1 MERQEIPNQLVIIEI
16 KPEDEY
22 QAESKDLMEITPD
35 ESDLIG
41 ETPERDESAL
51 IEETHEHDESE
62 INIKPEFQV
71 HVAVSQDENITDSG
85 PKIYS
90 PIEVT
95 PFKIETE
102 ENQQIE
108 DKTEFEWLINTN
120 TEVKTEYQQSTK
132 VDIEDVNVE
141 YNQTET
147 DQSRSDRMS
156 LEQTELNQ
164 HQEEVSY

>member
-1 MERQEIPNQLVIIEI
+1 MERQEIHNQLVIIEI

-22 QAESKDLMEITPD
+22 QAESKDLMEIAP
-35 ESDLIG
+35 
-41 ETPERDESAL
+41 DESAL

-71 HVAVSQDENITDSG
+71 HVAVIQDENITDSG

-90 PIEVT
+90 SIEVT

-120 TEVKTEYQQSTK
+120 TEANTEYEQSTK
-132 VDIEDVNVE
+132 AEIEEDNAE
-141 YNQTET
+141 YNDAET
-147 DQSRSDRMS
+147 GQSRSDRNS
-156 LEQTELNQ
+156 SVHTELNQ

>member
-16 KPEDEY
+16 KPEYEY
-22 QAESKDLMEITPD
+22 QAESKDLMEIARD
-35 ESDLIG
+35 ESDHIG
-41 ETPERDESAL
+41 
-51 IEETHEHDESE
+51 ETHEHDESE

-71 HVAVSQDENITDSG
+71 HVAVSQDENINDSG
-85 PKIYS
+85 PEIYS

-102 ENQQIE
+102 KNQQIE
-108 DKTEFEWLINTN
+108 DKTKFEWLINTN
-120 TEVKTEYQQSTK
+120 TEVNTEYQQSTK
-132 VDIEDVNVE
+132 AEIEEANSE
-141 YNQTET
+141 YSQAET

-156 LEQTELNQ
+156 LVQTELNQ